1 MLDAIFS
8 RRGIPEILKSYN
20 GPPFNSAD
28 FESYANHCGFII
40 HRKITSYLPHEN
52 GEAEHFMHSLCSSC
66 NYREEQLEASDEPL
80 SPKVQGNSHTT
91 TNTFPSE
98 SLNNRKIK
106 TMLPEMY
113 STSKHEQKMMVNMM
127 LRRKC

>member
-1 MLDAIFS
+1 MQHSHVEAFPKFLKVTTAHHLTVPILSHTPITVGLLFTARLPPTCLTKTERPSISCTHCARVAI
-8 RRGIPEILKSYN
+8 IEKSKWKQTM
-20 GPPFNSAD
+20 
-28 FESYANHCGFII
+28 NHLLLRYKG
-40 HRKITSYLPHEN
+40 TP
-52 GEAEHFMHSLCSSC
+52 
-66 NYREEQLEASDEPL
+66 
-80 SPKVQGNSHTT
+80 HTT
-91 TNTFPSE
+91 TNTFLSE